1 VKRRGIAGTIIALT
15 AAVAIGLAGWAVTA
29 PLLVHLVGVFDK
41 RWSPSDPEG
50 LGYVF
55 YSVGAMILAVP
66 LWIWLAYRAY
76 AFIKGRLQVNKPSP
90 LGNPQ

>member
-1 VKRRGIAGTIIALT
+1 MNGRGITGTIIALL
-15 AAVAIGLAGWAVTA
+15 AAIVIGVAGWALTA

-50 LGYVF
+50 LGYIF
-55 YSVGAMILAVP
+55 YSVAAMILAVP
-66 LWIWLAYRAY
+66 VWVWLAYRAY
-76 AFIKGRLQVNKPSP
+76 AAIKARLLVTKPSP

>member
-15 AAVAIGLAGWAVTA
+15 AAVALGIAGLAITV
-29 PLLVHLVGVFDK
+29 PLLVHLVGLFDK
-41 RWSPSDPEG
+41 PWSPGDPEG
-50 LGYVF
+50 LGYIF

-66 LWIWLAYRAY
+66 AWVWLAYRAY
-76 AFIKGRLQVNKPSP
+76 ALIKRRLLVNKASP

>member
-1 VKRRGIAGTIIALT
+1 VNRRGTTGTIIAL
-15 AAVAIGLAGWAVTA
+15 AATIVIALAGWAITA

-50 LGYVF
+50 LGYII
-55 YSVGAMILAVP
+55 YSIAGMILAVP
-66 LWIWLAYRAY
+66 VWIWLAYRAY
-76 AFIKGRLQVNKPSP
+76 RLIKRHLSP

>member
-1 VKRRGIAGTIIALT
+1 MAGKIIALL
-15 AAVAIGLAGWAVTA
+15 AAIVIGVAGWALTA

-41 RWSPSDPEG
+41 PWSPGDPEG
-50 LGYVF
+50 LGYIF

-66 LWIWLAYRAY
+66 LWVWLAYRVY
-76 AFIKGRLQVNKPSP
+76 ATIKGRLLVNKPSP